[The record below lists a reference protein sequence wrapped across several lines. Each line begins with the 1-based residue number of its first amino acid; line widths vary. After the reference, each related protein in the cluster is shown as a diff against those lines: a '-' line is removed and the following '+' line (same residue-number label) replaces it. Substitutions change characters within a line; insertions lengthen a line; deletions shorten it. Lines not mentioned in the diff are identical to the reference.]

1 MVKGLKICSLKSKFR
16 NYLRQLSFCSVLITN
31 TVNRINKL
39 FSILYY
45 LITLT
50 SFTYFIATQSAR
62 FILI

>member
-1 MVKGLKICSLKSKFR
+1 MLLKIKIPKLSK
-16 NYLRQLSFCSVLITN
+16 
-31 TVNRINKL
+31 TVILLFGAHYKHRNRISQL

-50 SFTYFIATQSAR
+50 SFTYFIDTQSAR

>member
-1 MVKGLKICSLKSKFR
+1 MVKGRKICSLKSEFR
-16 NYLRQLSFCSVLITN
+16 NYL